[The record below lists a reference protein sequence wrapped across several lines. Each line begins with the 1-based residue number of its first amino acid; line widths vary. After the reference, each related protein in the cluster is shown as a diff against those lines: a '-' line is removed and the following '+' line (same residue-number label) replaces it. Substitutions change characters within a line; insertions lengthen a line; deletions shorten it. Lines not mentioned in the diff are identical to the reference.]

1 MRVPR
6 PGGCG
11 ADQIEPA
18 PVDAWDL
25 DALAAAYRSFADNAD
40 TLLRT
45 SNPEGDPDRAAFAAR
60 FHLVHEWRKF
70 LFTDPG
76 LPEELLPQDSAGR
89 RAAELFTNEAGRLKP
104 AADRYVARCLD

>member
-1 MRVPR
+1 VR
-6 PGGCG
+6 
-11 ADQIEPA
+11 ADAIESA

-25 DALAAAYRSFADNAD
+25 EALAAAYRAFVDDAGSLLDGADGE
-40 TLLRT
+40 
-45 SNPEGDPDRAAFAAR
+45 EGDPDRAAFAAR

-76 LPEELLPQDSAGR
+76 LPPELLPDEWAGH
-89 RAAELFTNEAGRLKP
+89 RAAELFTAEATRLKP